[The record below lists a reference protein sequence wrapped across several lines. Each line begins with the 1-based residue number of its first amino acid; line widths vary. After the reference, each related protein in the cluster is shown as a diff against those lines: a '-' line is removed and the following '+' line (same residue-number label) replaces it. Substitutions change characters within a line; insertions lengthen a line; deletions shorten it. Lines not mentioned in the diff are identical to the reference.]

1 MNQIEI
7 RSFAAA
13 CMIVAAGFE
22 PCRVELLDH
31 GKPVFYFD
39 EAAGGAAQRFQ
50 AVKSFLRHLER
61 SAAAAQGQAG

>member
-22 PCRVELLDH
+22 PRQVELLDD

-39 EAAGGAAQRFQ
+39 GAAGGAAERFH
-50 AVKSFLRHLER
+50 AAKSFLRTLER
-61 SAAAAQGQAG
+61 HAGAAKGHAR

>member
-1 MNQIEI
+1 MSLIEV

-22 PCRVELLDH
+22 PRRVELLDD

-39 EAAGGAAQRFQ
+39 DAAGGAAQRFQ
-50 AVKSFLRHLER
+50 AAKGFLRHLEQR
-61 SAAAAQGQAG
+61 AAAAKEQVR

>member
-22 PCRVELLDH
+22 PRQVELLDD

-39 EAAGGAAQRFQ
+39 EAAGRAAQRFQ
-50 AVKSFLRHLER
+50 AVKNLLRHLEH
-61 SAAAAQGQAG
+61 AAATKAQKW